1 MPDTIEVE
9 INSPTITSDISTPT
23 LQATLGASSPIININ
38 TSGGTDDYNELINK
52 PQINDITLQGNKS
65 LPDIGVEHITNS
77 DIMYIIAN
85 Y

>member
-1 MPDTIEVE
+1 MPDTINVE
-9 INSPTITSDISTPT
+9 INRQSITGDVSTPI

-38 TSGGTDDYNELINK
+38 GTDDYNELINK
-52 PQINDITLQGNKS
+52 PQINDVTLQGNKS
-65 LPDIGVEHITNS
+65 LPDIGVEHVTNA